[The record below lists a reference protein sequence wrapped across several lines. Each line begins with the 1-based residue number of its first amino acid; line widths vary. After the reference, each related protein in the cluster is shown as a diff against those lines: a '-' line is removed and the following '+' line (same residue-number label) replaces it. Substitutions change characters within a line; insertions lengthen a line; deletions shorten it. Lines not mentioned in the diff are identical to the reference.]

1 MRIFL
6 SPWKCSLK
14 NGTVLR
20 PTDDLGAPVQPVTL
34 KVFSTWSP
42 LHSSVRPELRHWFNR
57 RAMVAPTPWRRFNR
71 CYCLFLFSAELTWS
85 CFFLRALVL
94 PSWLLW
100 AVLSWIEQVCEI
112 SRAKLIWVKLL
123 TREPFLIVR
132 SQTKNYKTQTKSSV
146 LHLLVTLEF
155 WKVLNLENWVCGSF
169 DHEFWGVFFHISY
182 ELNL

>member
-1 MRIFL
+1 MVQCLDRRM
-6 SPWKCSLK
+6 
-14 NGTVLR
+14 T
-20 PTDDLGAPVQPVTL
+20 LG
-34 KVFSTWSP
+34 
-42 LHSSVRPELRHWFNR
+42 HRFNR
-57 RAMVAPTPWRRFNR
+57 SHWRFFPLYPHCTARLDRSLGTGSTGALWFAPTPWRRFNMV
-71 CYCLFLFSAELTWS
+71 LLSFLFSAELTWS
-85 CFFLRALVL
+85 WFFLRALVL

-123 TREPFLIVR
+123 TWEPFLIVR
-132 SQTKNYKTQTKSSV
+132 SQTKNYKTQTKWSV
-146 LHLLVTLEF
+146 LHLLVTLKF